1 MTGTIAVLVASVA
14 ALNPSMVARR
24 QHGRPVERWLTGV
37 VVAAV
42 AAAAVG
48 AMAEPIR
55 DLLSVSEPTMRTAA
69 GAVLALTGARWLVGP
84 SPGPGEADPTIDAT
98 LTTLSPAVVLTA
110 MATTAEDGWL
120 ITVAG
125 IALAVVLTAG
135 LCLRGHV
142 GPLSAWATRGFGA
155 VAVVAGLA
163 MVVSGVELT

>member
-69 GAVLALTGARWLVGP
+69 GAVLALTGARWLVGS
-84 SPGPGEADPTIDAT
+84 SPGPGQADPTIDAT

-110 MATTAEDGWL
+110 MATTAEDGWPV
-120 ITVAG
+120 TVAG

-135 LCLRGHV
+135 LCLRGHF
-142 GPLSAWATRGFGA
+142 GRLSAWATRGFGA

-163 MVVSGVELT
+163 MVVSGVELV

>member
-1 MTGTIAVLVASVA
+1 MTGTVAVLVASVV

-24 QHGRPVERWLTGV
+24 QYGRPIDRWITGV
-37 VVAAV
+37 VIAAV
-42 AAAAVG
+42 AAALVG
-48 AMAEPIR
+48 ALAEPIR

-84 SPGPGEADPTIDAT
+84 SPGPGEADPTVDAT
-98 LTTLSPAVVLTA
+98 LSTFSPAVVMTA

-125 IALAVVLTAG
+125 ITLAVIITIG
-135 LCLRGHV
+135 LCATGHH
-142 GPLSAWATRGFGA
+142 GRISTWAVRGFGA

-163 MVVSGVELT
+163 MVVSGVEVV

>member
-69 GAVLALTGARWLVGP
+69 GAVLALTGARWLVGS
-84 SPGPGEADPTIDAT
+84 SPGPGQADPTIDAT

-110 MATTAEDGWL
+110 MATTAEDGWPV
-120 ITVAG
+120 TVAG

-135 LCLRGHV
+135 LCLRGHF
-142 GPLSAWATRGFGA
+142 GRLSAWAARGFGA

-163 MVVSGVELT
+163 MVVSGVELV